1 MRTFELVTVGT
12 ELLLGDTIDTNAAH
26 VGRVFADH
34 GLRVVRRATV
44 GDTIAHIQDA
54 VGQALDRSGLVLV
67 TGGLGPTRDDLTRE
81 AVSGLLGM
89 PLDFDTAVWDELVA
103 RWKRFG
109 RAISES
115 NRSQAMVPRGG
126 TVLPNRW
133 GSAPG
138 LWLDSPRGLVIL
150 LPGVPLEL
158 KGLLEEQVLPRLTER
173 LGLLAIRS
181 RVLRTAGVPES
192 QLGELLGPL
201 EEQLA
206 PVTLAYLPDQ
216 TGVDLRLTVWE
227 VEGRDAEAKLD
238 AAEAIIRRAAGKWI
252 YGTGTTDLASVLIDA
267 LRERTLTLATA
278 ESCTGGMVGARIT
291 AIAGSS
297 DVYLGGVVS
306 YADAAKTT
314 LLGVPAEEIARHGAV
329 SEETARAMAAGI
341 AQRLGA
347 DCAIAVTG
355 IAGPGGGS
363 EEKPV
368 GTVWLAWKA
377 GGVVEARRAGFPGD
391 RDQVRTRASQAAI
404 LGLLRRVAGTGDGE
418 G

>member
-1 MRTFELVTVGT
+1 MRAFELVTVGT

-34 GLRVVRRATV
+34 GLRVARRATV
-44 GDTIAHIQDA
+44 GDHVDQIRDA
-54 VGQALDRSGLVLV
+54 VGQALDRTRLVLV

-81 AVSGLLGM
+81 AVSGLLDM
-89 PLDFDTAVWDELVA
+89 PLEFDEAIWDELVA
-103 RWKRFG
+103 RWKKFG
-109 RAISES
+109 RTISDS

-158 KGLLEEQVLPRLTER
+158 EGLLAEQVLPRLTER

-201 EEQLA
+201 EERIA

-216 TGVDLRLTVWE
+216 TGVALRPTVWE
-227 VEGRDAEAKLD
+227 VEGDDVEARLD
-238 AAEAIIRRAAGKWI
+238 AAAALLREAAGRWI
-252 YGTGTTDLASVLIDA
+252 YGTGDTDLATVLIEA
-267 LRERTLTLATA
+267 LRERKLTLATA

-306 YADAAKTT
+306 YANDAKAT
-314 LLGVPAEEIARHGAV
+314 LLGVPPDTIERHGAV
-329 SEETARAMAAGI
+329 SEETARAMAAGV
-341 AQRLGA
+341 AARLGA
-347 DCAIAVTG
+347 DVTVAVTG
-355 IAGPGGGS
+355 VAGPGGGS
-363 EEKPV
+363 PEKPV
-368 GTVWLAWKA
+368 GTVWFAWKVGA
-377 GGVVEARRAGFPGD
+377 VIEARRVGFPGD
-391 RDQVRTRASQAAI
+391 RRQVRTRATQAAI
-404 LGLLRRVAGTGDGE
+404 LGLLVRLTGDG
-418 G
+418 

>member
-1 MRTFELVTVGT
+1 MRAFELVTVGT

-34 GLRVVRRATV
+34 GLPVLRRATV
-44 GDTIAHIQDA
+44 GDTVSHIQDA
-54 VGQALDRSGLVLV
+54 VGQALDRTGLVLV
-67 TGGLGPTRDDLTRE
+67 TGGLGPTRDDRTRE
-81 AVSGLLGM
+81 AVSELLEM
-89 PLDFDTAVWDELVA
+89 PLEFDEAVWGELVA

-109 RAISES
+109 RVISES

-158 KGLLEEQVLPRLTER
+158 QGLLAEQVLPRLTER

-201 EEQLA
+201 EDQLA

-227 VEGRDAEAKLD
+227 VDGNDAEAKLD
-238 AAEAIIRRAAGKWI
+238 AAEAIIRDAAGRWI
-252 YGTGTTDLASVLIDA
+252 YGTGATDLAAVLIEA
-267 LRERTLTLATA
+267 LRERRLTLATA

-306 YADAAKTT
+306 YANDAKAT
-314 LLGVPAEEIARHGAV
+314 LLGVPPDVIERHGAV

-341 AQRLGA
+341 AERLGA
-347 DCAIAVTG
+347 DVAVAVTG
-355 IAGPGGGS
+355 VAGPGGGS

-368 GTVWLAWKA
+368 GTVWLAWKVGA
-377 GGVVEARRAGFPGD
+377 LIEARRVGFPGD
-391 RDQVRTRASQAAI
+391 RGQVRARATQAAI
-404 LGLLRRVAGTGDGE
+404 LGLLRRLVGGGDG
-418 G
+418 

>member
-1 MRTFELVTVGT
+1 MRAFELVTVGT

-34 GLRVVRRATV
+34 GLPVSRRATV
-44 GDTIAHIQDA
+44 GDTISHIQDA
-54 VGQALDRSGLVLV
+54 VGQALDRTGLVLV
-67 TGGLGPTRDDLTRE
+67 TGGLGPTRDDRTRE
-81 AVSGLLGM
+81 AVSELLQM
-89 PLDFDTAVWDELVA
+89 PLEFDEAVWDELVA

-109 RAISES
+109 RVISES

-138 LWLDSPRGLVIL
+138 LWLDTARGLVIL

-158 KGLLEEQVLPRLTER
+158 EGLLAEQVLPRLTER

-181 RVLRTAGVPES
+181 RMLRTAGVPES
-192 QLGELLGPL
+192 QLGEILGPL
-201 EEQLA
+201 EERLA

-227 VEGRDAEAKLD
+227 VEGNDADARLD
-238 AAEAIIRRAAGKWI
+238 AAEAIIRDAAGRWV
-252 YGTGTTDLASVLIDA
+252 YGTGKTDLAAVLIDA

-278 ESCTGGMVGARIT
+278 ESCTGGMVGARVT

-306 YADAAKTT
+306 YANDAKAS
-314 LLGVPAEEIARHGAV
+314 LLGVPPDVIERHGAV

-341 AQRLGA
+341 AGRLGA
-347 DCAIAVTG
+347 DVAVAVTG
-355 IAGPGGGS
+355 VAGPGGGS
-363 EEKPV
+363 EDKPV
-368 GTVWLAWKA
+368 GTVWLAWKVGA
-377 GGVVEARRAGFPGD
+377 VIEARRVGFPGD
-391 RDQVRTRASQAAI
+391 RGQVRSRATQAAI
-404 LGLLRRVAGTGDGE
+404 LGLLRRVVGDPDG
-418 G
+418 

>member
-1 MRTFELVTVGT
+1 MRAFELVTVGT
-12 ELLLGDTIDTNAAH
+12 ELLLGETIDTNAAH

-44 GDTIAHIQDA
+44 GDMIAQVRDA
-54 VGQALDRSGLVLV
+54 VGQALDRTGLVLV
-67 TGGLGPTRDDLTRE
+67 TGGLGPTRDDVTRE
-81 AVSGLLGM
+81 AVSALLDM
-89 PLDFDTAVWDELVA
+89 PLEFDEAVWHELVT
-103 RWKRFG
+103 RWRRLG

-158 KGLLEEQVLPRLTER
+158 HGLLEEQVLPRLTER

-192 QLGELLGPL
+192 QLGEILGPL
-201 EEQLA
+201 EERIA

-216 TGVDLRLTVWE
+216 TGVDLRLTAWE
-227 VEGRDAEAKLD
+227 VEGNDVEGRLD
-238 AAEAIIRRAAGKWI
+238 AAESVIREAAGKWI
-252 YGTGTTDLASVLIDA
+252 YGTGTTDLAAVLIDA
-267 LRERTLTLATA
+267 LRERKLTLATA

-291 AIAGSS
+291 SIAGSS
-297 DVYLGGVVS
+297 DVYLGGAVS
-306 YADAAKTT
+306 YANDAKAT
-314 LLGVPAEEIARHGAV
+314 LLGVPPDLIERHGAV
-329 SEETARAMAAGI
+329 SEVTARAMAAGI
-341 AQRLGA
+341 AERLGA

-368 GTVWLAWKA
+368 GTVWFAWKV
-377 GGVVEARRAGFPGD
+377 GHLIEARRVGFPGD
-391 RDQVRTRASQAAI
+391 RGQVRARATQAGI

>member
-1 MRTFELVTVGT
+1 MRAFELVTVGT
-12 ELLLGDTIDTNAAH
+12 ELLLGETIDTNAAH

-34 GLRVVRRATV
+34 GLRVARRATV
-44 GDTIAHIQDA
+44 GDTITHIQDA
-54 VGQALDRSGLVLV
+54 VGQALDRTGLVLV
-67 TGGLGPTRDDLTRE
+67 TGGLGPTRDDVTRD
-81 AVSGLLGM
+81 AVSALLDM
-89 PLDFDTAVWDELVA
+89 PLRFDEAVWDELVA
-103 RWKRFG
+103 RWKKYG
-109 RAISES
+109 RVISES

-158 KGLLEEQVLPRLTER
+158 QGLLEEQVLPRLDER
-173 LGLLAIRS
+173 LGLLSIRS
-181 RVLRTAGVPES
+181 RMLRTAGVPES
-192 QLGELLGPL
+192 QLGEILGPL
-201 EEQLA
+201 EERIA

-227 VEGRDAEAKLD
+227 VEGNDVEARLD
-238 AAEAIIRRAAGKWI
+238 AAEAVIREAAGKWI
-252 YGTGTTDLASVLIDA
+252 YGTGTTDLAAVLIDA
-267 LRERTLTLATA
+267 LRERKLTVATA

-297 DVYLGGVVS
+297 DVYLGGAVS
-306 YADAAKTT
+306 YANDAKAT
-314 LLGVPAEEIARHGAV
+314 LLGVPPDVIERHGAV

-341 AQRLGA
+341 AERLGA

-363 EEKPV
+363 DEKPV
-368 GTVWLAWKA
+368 GTVWFAWKV
-377 GGVVEARRAGFPGD
+377 GHLIEARRVGFPGD
-391 RDQVRTRASQAAI
+391 RAQVRTRATQAGI
-404 LGLLRRVAGTGDGE
+404 LGLLRRVVGQADG
-418 G
+418 